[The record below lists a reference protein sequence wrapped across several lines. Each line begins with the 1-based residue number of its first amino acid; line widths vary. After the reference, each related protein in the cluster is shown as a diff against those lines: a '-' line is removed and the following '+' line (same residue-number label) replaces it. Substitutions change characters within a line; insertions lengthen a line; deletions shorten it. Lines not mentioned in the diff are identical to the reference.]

1 MKLRVLTPCRTY
13 LISLMPAFL
22 VACLSFFVV
31 AISHGAPQEANS
43 NESAVADDSGQIEL
57 TTGRYAG
64 TWESRDGRSGRTVL
78 TLEVQGQK
86 IIGHLA
92 FWGGRYAGDDVPG
105 KLLTSDDGSLKI
117 EFNTNDKSM
126 KSKAVFDGQ
135 TLTAS
140 YRYKYMVGRNRK
152 SERGNWTLER
162 E

>member
-1 MKLRVLTPCRTY
+1 MKLRVLTPCRTDFF
-13 LISLMPAFL
+13 SRMPAFL
-22 VACLSFFVV
+22 AACLSFFVV
-31 AISHGAPQEANS
+31 AIGHGAPEEANS
-43 NESAVADDSGQIEL
+43 NESAVADDSGQVEL
-57 TTGRYAG
+57 TTGTYSG
-64 TWESRDGRSGRTVL
+64 TWESRDGRTGQTVL

-92 FWGGRYAGDDVPG
+92 FWGGRYAGDDVSG
-105 KLLTSDDGSLKI
+105 KLLSSDDGSLKI

-140 YRYKYMVGRNRK
+140 YRYKYLVGRNRK